1 MVLSSETVL
10 MNLFLFFFL
19 FSFFSGAEN
28 NCVSQI
34 TLLKVQAESDEVNCQ
49 ARRHNFY
56 CH

>member
-10 MNLFLFFFL
+10 MNLFLFFV